1 MVNLLFSVLCN
12 LGVVNVKAAGLIF
25 SSCIMLGF
33 IFFFFYTGSQQK
45 KESRSVIYR
54 PIQLPQVGR
63 EAGTWSTDPGDG
75 ELFDTT
81 FLLKVI

>member
-25 SSCIMLGF
+25 SSCIMLEY
-33 IFFFFYTGSQQK
+33 FFFFYAGSQQK

-54 PIQLPQVGR
+54 AIQLPQVGR

>member
-12 LGVVNVKAAGLIF
+12 LGVVNVKAAGLI
-25 SSCIMLGF
+25 SQAASCLD
-33 IFFFFYTGSQQK
+33 FFHMGSQQK

-54 PIQLPQVGR
+54 AIQLPQVGR
-63 EAGTWSTDPGDG
+63 EAGTWSADPGDG

-81 FLLKVI
+81 FLLRVI